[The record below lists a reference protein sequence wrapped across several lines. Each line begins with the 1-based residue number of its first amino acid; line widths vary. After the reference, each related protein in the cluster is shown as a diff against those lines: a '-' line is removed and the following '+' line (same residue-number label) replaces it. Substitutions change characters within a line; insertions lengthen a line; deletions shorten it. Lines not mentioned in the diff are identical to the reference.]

1 MGMSQSLSILNHL
14 IAGGS
19 LTPLESLNLF
29 GCLALSQR
37 IGQLKREG
45 YPIKREMVTVGLHKR
60 VARYEWDWDAEKIPC
75 G

>member
-1 MGMSQSLSILNHL
+1 MSQSLSILNHL

-29 GCLALSQR
+29 GCMALSQR
-37 IGQLKREG
+37 IGELKREG
-45 YPIKREMVTVGLHKR
+45 YPIRRELVETPGHKH
-60 VARYEWDWDAEKIPC
+60 VARYFWDWDAEKIPC